1 MGGGLGAGMQQR
13 PMGLGLG
20 GGGGLLGGLN
30 LAGTQKGSVLCSLLT
45 YLVVHLLFSSSSFL
59 LFSLFLS
66 SFFLPSL
73 LSTPLP
79 LFSFL
84 SLSLSFS
91 PFFPFPFTQR
101 CLHFSGNRYPWS
113 ATTAATAKHPPA
125 GHPSSTHVECGESS
139 WCIF

>member
-1 MGGGLGAGMQQR
+1 MQQR

-79 LFSFL
+79 LFLFPLPLSFFL
-84 SLSLSFS
+84 SLPPLPLYTKVPPLLWEQVSLVSNNS
-91 PFFPFPFTQR
+91 SNNKTSSSR
-101 CLHFSGNRYPWS
+101 
-113 ATTAATAKHPPA
+113 
-125 GHPSSTHVECGESS
+125 PSKLNSC
-139 WCIF
+139 